1 MDRFSCYKVECSHL
15 SFPTFKRYLN
25 HIRNSHSFE
34 PNFKIACTV
43 EGCFQTFTVFTSF
56 TSHLYRK
63 HQGHIRLTSDDCG
76 QDESTSL
83 VVDEHQEDISHE
95 DDSRLEEKSTRSL
108 FLSVVKMQEIHML
121 TDSATSDI
129 LNYVKDVVDQKVNH
143 FKERVQRCLK
153 VEGMAVDEVEGSEEA
168 LDKPTPFDSAFE
180 RLQTVRQ
187 RTEYA
192 LNTMKM
198 VVRLLMFVCL
208 IHQV

>member
-63 HQGHIRLTSDDCG
+63 HQGQIRLTSDDCG

-83 VVDEHQEDISHE
+83 VADELQEDISHE

-129 LNYVKDVVDQKVNH
+129 LNYVKDVVDQNVNH